1 MLIKVFLGIIALISG
16 IVIAG
21 GSFALLIKIGVFTRL
36 LEFTRTAK
44 NIKLVETFIILGGIC
59 GNIINVFFVP
69 IPLQKAGL
77 AFSGLL
83 FGMFIGWL
91 YMSLAE
97 TLSVF
102 SIIFRK
108 IKIKYG
114 IGCVV
119 FSIGIGKM
127 AGALLYFMNNFGE

>member
-1 MLIKVFLGIIALISG
+1 MLIKAFLGLLALISG

-36 LEFTRTAK
+36 LEFTKTAK
-44 NIKLVETFIILGGIC
+44 NIKLVENFIILGGIC
-59 GNIINVFFVP
+59 GNIMSVFFVR
-69 IPLQKAGL
+69 IPLGKAGL
-77 AFSGLL
+77 AFSGIL

-102 SIIFRK
+102 PIVFRK
-108 IKIKYG
+108 LKIKYG
-114 IGCVV
+114 IGCVI
-119 FSIGIGKM
+119 FSMGIGKM
-127 AGALLYFMNNFGE
+127 LGALLYFMKNFGN